1 MEVFEIVRAPEEA
14 ISKTLELFTS
24 KLRKSPLNPE
34 LALMPK
40 KVPEALPDWILEE
53 PSWKREEVEDWIGHV
68 PEVIAMPFGSWASQ
82 EFWSVLPFTI
92 IGI

>member
-1 MEVFEIVRAPEEA
+1 MRAPDEV
-14 ISKTLELFTS
+14 TLNKEDEFNW
-24 KLRKSPLNPE
+24 KSRYVPLNPE

>member
-34 LALMPK
+34 LALMPTN
-40 KVPEALPDWILEE
+40 VPETF
-53 PSWKREEVEDWIGHV
+53 PSWMLDEPIWKSDDVAD
-68 PEVIAMPFGSWASQ
+68 
-82 EFWSVLPFTI
+82 
-92 IGI
+92 